1 MLIIFLKDAGYS
13 SLSLFQS
20 YYNITDFICHTYLSN
35 KGKKLMNVRN
45 LVLKHFH

>member
-1 MLIIFLKDAGYS
+1 MLIIKKKKDAGYS

-20 YYNITDFICHTYLSN
+20 YYINDFICHTYLSN